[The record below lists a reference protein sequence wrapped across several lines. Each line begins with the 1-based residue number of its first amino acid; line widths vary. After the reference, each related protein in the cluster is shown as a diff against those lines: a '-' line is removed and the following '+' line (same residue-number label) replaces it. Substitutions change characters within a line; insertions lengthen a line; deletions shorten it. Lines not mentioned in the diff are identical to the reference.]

1 MSDRSKI
8 LITGGTG
15 FFGRVLVRN
24 LVTAGQ
30 CVRVISRS
38 GTLAEHEGISMYRG
52 DIRRLEDLRA
62 AIQGCTAVFHCA
74 AEKSDS
80 GKMTETNVFGTR
92 LLFDVAIDAH
102 VKFFC
107 HVSSAGVVGKV
118 RQRIVD
124 ESAPCYPMNLYEET
138 KLAAERIVNAG
149 LGGGNVVILRPTN
162 IFGAQTLLPWLESSL
177 YSKARL
183 LLRGKENAHLVYI
196 EDVAAAA
203 IFLWQAASDKRVE
216 TFNVSCDEEGG
227 GTHREVQ
234 ALFAS
239 IVDMA
244 PHPFVLSAPLFIP
257 YWLRLMGHGITNYGD
272 VIYSSRKLRAAGFH
286 FPFGLRAGLI
296 HVAGVLRDR
305 IPHLSARG

>member
-1 MSDRSKI
+1 M
-8 LITGGTG
+8 
-15 FFGRVLVRN
+15 
-24 LVTAGQ
+24 
-30 CVRVISRS
+30 RVISRS
-38 GTLAEHEGISMYRG
+38 GTLAEDERISIYRG
-52 DIRRLEDLRA
+52 DIRRLDDLRA

-92 LLFDVAIDAH
+92 LLFDVASDAQ

-107 HVSSAGVVGKV
+107 HLSSAVVVGKV

-124 ESAPCYPMNLYEET
+124 ESAPCSPMNLYEET
-138 KLAAERIVNAG
+138 KLAAEGIVSAG
-149 LGGGNVVILRPTN
+149 LDGGNVVILRPTQ

-203 IFLWQAASDKRVE
+203 VFLWQAVSDKRVE
-216 TFNVSCDEEGG
+216 TFNVSCDEETG
-227 GTHREVQ
+227 GTHREVH

-244 PHPFVLSAPLFIP
+244 PHPFLFSARLFIA
-257 YWLRLMGHGITNYGD
+257 YWLRLMRHGIANYGD
-272 VIYSSRKLRAAGFH
+272 VIYSSRKLRAVEFRS
-286 FPFGLRAGLI
+286 PFGLRAGLI

-305 IPHLSARG
+305 VPRLSAPV